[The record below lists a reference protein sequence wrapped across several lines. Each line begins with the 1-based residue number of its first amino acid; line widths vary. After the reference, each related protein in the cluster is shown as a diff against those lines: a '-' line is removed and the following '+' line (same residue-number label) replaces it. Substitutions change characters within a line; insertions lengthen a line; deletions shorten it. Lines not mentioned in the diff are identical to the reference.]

1 VKLVSFHTDS
11 DPNSRFGVLLSG
23 GWVLD
28 VTALGGQL
36 PRSVKQCIEQGESA
50 LAALRTAVA
59 KAEAGLASGQA
70 RSAGIVALSTAILEA
85 PYRPGKIMAVGKNYA
100 DHVAEGAGSAYTRVA
115 GFIKLSSC
123 IAAPNTAVIK
133 PRWTDSFDYE
143 NELAVIIGRTCC
155 DVAPESAYEYVFGYT
170 ILNDLSARDV
180 QMAERQEGN
189 ICIGKNFPTAAPF
202 GPWIVTKDEIPD
214 PHALR
219 IVTRI
224 NGQVRQDSTTD
235 KMIFHIPTQIAWY
248 SHAGFEPGDVISTGT
263 PAGVG
268 LGYKGP
274 GTWYLQHGDRIE
286 CEVERIGVLANVCHD
301 PARA

>member
-1 VKLVSFHTDS
+1 MKLVSFHTDS

-133 PRWTDSFDYE
+133 PRWTYSFD
-143 NELAVIIGRTCC
+143 
-155 DVAPESAYEYVFGYT
+155 
-170 ILNDLSARDV
+170 
-180 QMAERQEGN
+180 
-189 ICIGKNFPTAAPF
+189 
-202 GPWIVTKDEIPD
+202 
-214 PHALR
+214 
-219 IVTRI
+219 
-224 NGQVRQDSTTD
+224 
-235 KMIFHIPTQIAWY
+235 
-248 SHAGFEPGDVISTGT
+248 
-263 PAGVG
+263 
-268 LGYKGP
+268 
-274 GTWYLQHGDRIE
+274 
-286 CEVERIGVLANVCHD
+286 
-301 PARA
+301 